1 MGLPLLALSLA
12 VFGGPVGWY
21 VGFVLCMHASPSEE

>member
-1 MGLPLLALSLA
+1 MIWPVLMFPLA

-21 VGFVLCMHASPSEE
+21 VGYLFYVKALPAKQ